1 MVVYMVSGPV
11 IRGSSVCISFLC
23 MVIFIIP
30 LFLIVLLYL
39 QFDRLL
45 EGLLFVYLSLYVDI
59 HNTILFDS
67 VVSLAVLSCQ
77 FVLHFI

>member
-1 MVVYMVSGPV
+1 MY
-11 IRGSSVCISFLC
+11 
-23 MVIFIIP
+23 IFSLYGDIYNTA
-30 LFLIVLLYL
+30 FLIMLLYL

-59 HNTILFDS
+59 HNTVLFDS
-67 VVSLAVLSCQ
+67 IVSLAVLSCQ